1 MKKLLVTDKGIGIA
15 EMPEKPKEADY
26 KIVAGPNARIGQTH
40 EEYHVVLKLYN
51 SAAKQAIAS
60 APLFE
65 DQERVKE
72 ELFYMKTGGPQV
84 DVPVGST
91 YPIPPDFP
99 EYVEVIQK
107 RTVDSINWYDVLDE
121 FTTETNVEYRTILR
135 FVDKQEQRNHL
146 VELMKEDEKH
156 GMYEE
161 SQEELWTEVEI
172 ICNHPKTVIRTDEGV
187 RVTSATKQLSELFT
201 IKRK

>member
-1 MKKLLVTDKGIGIA
+1 MKQLVITDKGIGIA
-15 EMPEKPKEADY
+15 EMPEKPIETWPSQEQVQQYEAA
-26 KIVAGPNARIGQTH
+26 V
-40 EEYHVVLKLYN
+40 
-51 SAAKQAIAS
+51 KQAIAS

-135 FVDKQEQRNHL
+135 FVDKQEQR
-146 VELMKEDEKH
+146 KEEGNPH
-156 GMYEE
+156 AYRCFSNIVSAHEEE
-161 SQEELWTEVEI
+161 SQEELWQDLAGKYAFEYDPQTGRYLDI
-172 ICNHPKTVIRTDEGV
+172 EG
-187 RVTSATKQLSELFT
+187 AKKEYT

>member
-1 MKKLLVTDKGIGIA
+1 MKKLVITDKGIGIA
-15 EMPEKPKEADY
+15 EMPEEPDGYALYSGVEDY
-26 KIVAGPNARIGQTH
+26 S
-40 EEYHVVLKLYN
+40 EYEYAVNL
-51 SAAKQAIAS
+51 AIAS

-65 DQERVKE
+65 DQERVKMI
-72 ELFYMKTGGPQV
+72 LFKVYCETTFDNGHNYLGN
-84 DVPVGST
+84 GT

-99 EYVEVIQK
+99 EYVEVKHTKYKTRYAHDDAKKDKI
-107 RTVDSINWYDVLDE
+107 
-121 FTTETNVEYRTILR
+121 FLR

-161 SQEELWTEVEI
+161 SQEDQIRIPTEL
-172 ICNHPKTVIRTDEGV
+172 HLAARTMSLGEYEKWIKE
-187 RVTSATKQLSELFT
+187 SFT